1 MKKKWIILIVVGV
14 ILLLGI
20 LGFLAYNTVSKLQ
33 QKSKLT
39 MEMNEIATIIASN
52 EYTEESINKRLDSRV
67 TKGDYGKVE
76 NAAKSYLKDVIQLNL
91 ELIDLIKDDRIGN
104 MLTVENYE
112 EDGPEFTNTKTYL
125 DTTIQRLEEMKKDYA
140 EYMSEEKIM
149 SYIEKENVDEYYQ
162 ELYKTVM
169 GESQYEEITASLNE
183 LIDVLNKSND
193 IIDFLKENAGS
204 WIIQDDMIVFST
216 NELIDEYN
224 NLVNELAA

>member
-1 MKKKWIILIVVGV
+1 MKKKWIILIVIGV

-112 EDGPEFTNTKTYL
+112 EDGPEFTNTKAYL
-125 DTTIQRLEEMKKDYA
+125 DTTIQRLEEMKTDYA
-140 EYMSEEKIM
+140 EYMAEEKIM

-169 GESQYEEITASLNE
+169 GESQYEEISTSLDE
-183 LIDVLNKSND
+183 LISVLNKSND
-193 IIDFLKENAGS
+193 IINFLKENGDS
-204 WIIQDDMIVFST
+204 WEIQNDMIVFST
-216 NELIDEYN
+216 NELINEYN
-224 NLVNELAA
+224 SLVDKLAA

>member
-1 MKKKWIILIVVGV
+1 MKKKWIILLVIGV

-149 SYIEKENVDEYYQ
+149 SYIEKENVDEDYQ

-193 IIDFLKENAGS
+193 IIDF
-204 WIIQDDMIVFST
+204 ST

>member
-1 MKKKWIILIVVGV
+1 MKKKWIILIVIGV

-20 LGFLAYNTVSKLQ
+20 LGFFAYSIVSELQ
-33 QKSKLT
+33 QESKLT

-149 SYIEKENVDEYYQ
+149 SYIEKENVDEDYQ

>member
-1 MKKKWIILIVVGV
+1 MKKKWIILLVIGV

-149 SYIEKENVDEYYQ
+149 SYIEKENVDEDYQ

-169 GESQYEEITASLNE
+169 GESQYEEITAYLNE